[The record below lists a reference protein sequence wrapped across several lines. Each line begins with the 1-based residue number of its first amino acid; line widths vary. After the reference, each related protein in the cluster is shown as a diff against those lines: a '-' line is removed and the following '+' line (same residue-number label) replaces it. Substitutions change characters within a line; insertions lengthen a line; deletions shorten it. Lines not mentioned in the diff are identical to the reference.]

1 MSTDTS
7 TGGANP
13 ESISTKPMV
22 VQLYKTPDCSG
33 EPTDAMTINQLGMP
47 LDTEFT
53 IDKRGQGERNYTC
66 CMKMENADVR
76 GTYKLD
82 SEEETIHIQNADEF
96 SFMKDNDNDNVVSFG
111 SFGNHAKCARD
122 VHIKVSPYK

>member
-1 MSTDTS
+1 MNQNPTVNVPKKSMSVKMKMIISICVFICCLCCVLMSGGSGGSGGSRGSGTRTRSTMSTDTS

-47 LDTEFT
+47 LD
-53 IDKRGQGERNYTC
+53 
-66 CMKMENADVR
+66 
-76 GTYKLD
+76 L
-82 SEEETIHIQNADEF
+82 SLIHISEPT
-96 SFMKDNDNDNVVSFG
+96 
-111 SFGNHAKCARD
+111 R
-122 VHIKVSPYK
+122 PY